1 MDKKKIFE
9 VLGEDFK
16 KVVEQYRMARHEEEK
31 TEEYDFYEKY
41 NEELKNRN
49 SIYTSKNT
57 VKITR
62 VDYWRDIVRSKIEI
76 IGAIGGF
83 EMMQEFSQYL
93 SEIDNQGL
101 MLESAFC
108 YLADG
113 ICGWCA

>member
-1 MDKKKIFE
+1 MNKKEIFK

-16 KVVEQYRMARHEEEK
+16 KVVEQYRMARSEEEELK
-31 TEEYDFYEKY
+31 EYDFYKNY
-41 NEELKNRN
+41 NEELRNRN
-49 SIYTSKNT
+49 SIYTSKNI
-57 VKITR
+57 VNIKR
-62 VDYWRDIVRSKIEI
+62 VDYWRDIVRSKIEV

-83 EMMQEFSQYL
+83 EMMQEFSYYL